1 LLLLLPP
8 LSSLVSLLFFSFLLR
23 SVIDSEPLALFCFVE
38 VARAQN
44 LITPSSTSFLTTNL

>member
-1 LLLLLPP
+1 
-8 LSSLVSLLFFSFLLR
+8 
-23 SVIDSEPLALFCFVE
+23 VIDSEPLALFCFVE